1 MDDWLKRVAAAVGS
15 DEQLSGE
22 DADALLKIARIAAH
36 ESDDRRNAPLLCYL
50 IGRMQTDR
58 PLVGDPRCGQGGLRS
73 IELVSHSAFA
83 HLHPTGSTPSRSS
96 A

>member
-1 MDDWLKRVAAAVGS
+1 MDDWLKKVAAAVGS

-58 PLVGDPRCGQGGLRS
+58 PLSEIPAAVK
-73 IELVSHSAFA
+73 A
-83 HLHPTGSTPSRSS
+83 SS
-96 A
+96 S

>member
-22 DADALLKIARIAAH
+22 DADALLEIARIAAH

-50 IGRMQTDR
+50 IGRLQSDR
-58 PLVGDPRCGQGGLRS
+58 PLSEILETVR
-73 IELVSHSAFA
+73 E
-83 HLHPTGSTPSRSS
+83 TSS
-96 A
+96 S

>member
-1 MDDWLKRVAAAVGS
+1 MDDWLKQVAAAVVS

-22 DADALLKIARIAAH
+22 DADALPRIGRIAAH

-58 PLVGDPRCGQGGLRS
+58 PLSEILDAVKGA
-73 IELVSHSAFA
+73 SAA
-83 HLHPTGSTPSRSS
+83 SS
-96 A
+96 S

>member
-36 ESDDRRNAPLLCYL
+36 TSDDRLTAPILTY
-50 IGRMQTDR
+50 
-58 PLVGDPRCGQGGLRS
+58 LVGRS
-73 IELVSHSAFA
+73 GASPQQILEALQRTS
-83 HLHPTGSTPSRSS
+83 
-96 A
+96 